1 MPADDSADRP
11 ATVFGYV
18 DQNAVIKKIDQV
30 DDDDLASCFFGDSLQ
45 DVENAGVNIFD
56 IGIQDD
62 VTSTGPNAV
71 TPFGTPSFGPS
82 STTPTPTV
90 VPPAPTAAATVEAAA
105 PPAPAPTLPTNDVE
119 AQARQAFI
127 LGGPPA
133 MRKE

>member
-1 MPADDSADRP
+1 MPADDTADRP

-18 DQNAVIKKIDQV
+18 DQSAVIKKIDQV

-62 VTSTGPNAV
+62 VTATGPNAV
-71 TPFGTPSFGPS
+71 TPFGTPNFGPS
-82 STTPTPTV
+82 STTPAPTV
-90 VPPAPTAAATVEAAA
+90 IPTPPPVDQPAPTV
-105 PPAPAPTLPTNDVE
+105 PVNDVD

-133 MRKE
+133 MRKD